1 MMAQTN
7 TTYAFLVG
15 GGFSIF
21 AYLVGGFDNLILSL
35 AIMMGVDFV
44 SGILVGAKNGYEQS
58 KRFHLTGVA
67 EAVKVGVSSKK
78 AFIGLMRKSAMLLAV
93 IVAVRLDMLMG
104 SEKGFLRNAMI
115 MFFVGTEGISFIENL
130 GKIGV
135 TLPRQFTETFAQLT
149 QKGNTLPKVEVQE
162 VVQPFSEPIKPIEE
176 AVVIPIQ
183 PGDGEI

>member
-1 MMAQTN
+1 MGETN

-58 KRFHLTGVA
+58 QRFKATGIA

-104 SEKGFLRNAMI
+104 SENGFLRNALI
-115 MFFVGTEGISFIENL
+115 MCFIGTEGISFIENM

-135 TLPRQFTETFAQLT
+135 VLPKQFTETFAQLT
-149 QKGNTLPKVEVQE
+149 QKGNVVAPAAVVPQVHNNE
-162 VVQPFSEPIKPIEE
+162 VVEPIPVEE
-176 AVVIPIQ
+176 GGGN
-183 PGDGEI
+183 GDNI